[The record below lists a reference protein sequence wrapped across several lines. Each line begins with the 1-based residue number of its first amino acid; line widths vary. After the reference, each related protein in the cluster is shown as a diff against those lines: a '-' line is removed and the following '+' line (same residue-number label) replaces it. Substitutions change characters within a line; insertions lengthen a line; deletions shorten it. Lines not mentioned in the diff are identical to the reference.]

1 MGPAGVAGV
10 RVVNVARNIGE
21 ALRGVCQADRVR
33 LLTDALEYLRKRQP
47 GEYEAR
53 CAQQGR
59 AGDTPAELA
68 AHEVANAMTAELLD
82 E

>member
-1 MGPAGVAGV
+1 MGENDSTVTRA
-10 RVVNVARNIGE
+10 
-21 ALRGVCQADRVR
+21 
-33 LLTDALEYLRKRQP
+33 
-47 GEYEAR
+47 AR

-68 AHEVANAMTAELLD
+68 AHEVGNAMTAELLD

>member
-47 GEYEAR
+47 TMYAAR

-59 AGDTPAELA
+59 AGDTRGRERDDRGA
-68 AHEVANAMTAELLD
+68 AR
-82 E
+82 